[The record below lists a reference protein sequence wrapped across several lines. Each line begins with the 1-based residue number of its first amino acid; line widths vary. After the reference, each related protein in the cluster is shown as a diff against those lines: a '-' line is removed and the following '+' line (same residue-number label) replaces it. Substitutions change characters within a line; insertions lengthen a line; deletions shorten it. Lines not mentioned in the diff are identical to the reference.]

1 MSHPRWHAVVIMKP
15 ESVPTAAAIAASP
28 ASHATA
34 PTPAAVPRTAE
45 IAVILDRSGSMEA
58 MATDA
63 IGGFNA
69 FVDAQRAQA
78 GEARMTL
85 VLFND
90 RYEVPMESQPL
101 AQIPRLTRQTYAPRG
116 GTALLDAIGRTLRT
130 MTEKAAA
137 RPAADRPGSM
147 IVAILTDGEENASR
161 EFTLPHI
168 SDLIAEKRA
177 QGWEFIFLA
186 ANQDAIASATRLSI
200 PMADAQ
206 AFVAS
211 EAGTRE
217 AFSDLSARLM
227 EKRRKMTLHDDLE
240 A

>member
-1 MSHPRWHAVVIMKP
+1 MTIKHSKIEPGKNGRKP
-15 ESVPTAAAIAASP
+15 VRNAKKDRLTG
-28 ASHATA
+28 TY
-34 PTPAAVPRTAE
+34 TE
-45 IAVILDRSGSMEA
+45 IVCILDRSGSMSA
-58 MATDA
+58 IQDDT
-63 IGGFNA
+63 IGGFNE
-69 FVDAQRAQA
+69 FLIRQKKVD
-78 GEARMTL
+78 GKARLTL
-85 VLFND
+85 VLFD
-90 RYEVPMESQPL
+90 DQYEVVHSGMDIKTVAPL
-101 AQIPRLTRQTYAPRG
+101 TENTFVPRG
-116 GTALLDAIGRTLRT
+116 NTAMLDAIGRTLRT

-227 EKRRKMTLHDDLE
+227 EKRRKMALGDDLE